1 MSSTRRHFLAASG
14 ATLLT
19 LQAGVVRSQPLVGP
33 LAPPPLAPWAVSGA
47 SAPDPRLGAMAWAV
61 LAPNP
66 HNRQPWA
73 LRLVGESE
81 ALLFCDLDR
90 RLPETD
96 PFDRQIVIGLG
107 CFLELFR
114 MAAAERGLDAALT
127 PFPEGEPTP
136 RLDARPVARITLR
149 PGGTRDPLF
158 AAVPQRRSAKLPY
171 DVTRPLPEGSQARL
185 AAALLES
192 ARLGVASGDVAAI
205 RDLTWRAWLIEA
217 NTPAAWGE
225 SVDLTRLGSA
235 AVAAQP
241 DGISLWGPQFDAMLA
256 RGELSH
262 AAMRPGQPGHAFAL
276 RQYEAM
282 LGATNAYAW
291 LTTPGNSRAEQ
302 LAAGRDWLRLNLA
315 ATEAGLAMQ
324 PVSQA
329 LQEFPEMAGPYAE
342 VPRLLNATGTVQML
356 GRLGFATRPAPPTPR
371 WPAESR
377 ILPG

>member
-14 ATLLT
+14 TAVLT
-19 LQAGVVRSQPLVGP
+19 LTSGVVRSQTVVG
-33 LAPPPLAPWAVSGA
+33 PLAPWAVAGA
-47 SAPDPRLGAMAWAV
+47 SAADPRLAAMAWAV

-73 LRLVGESE
+73 LRLVGDNE
-81 ALLFCDLDR
+81 ALLFCDLER
-90 RLPETD
+90 RLPATD
-96 PFDRQIVIGLG
+96 PFDRQITIGLG

-114 MAAAERGLDAALT
+114 LAAAERGQDAAIT
-127 PFPEGEPTP
+127 PFPDGEPTP
-136 RLDARPVARITLR
+136 RLDARPVARIILS
-149 PGGTRDPLF
+149 PGGVKDSLF
-158 AAVPQRRSAKLPY
+158 AVIPARRSAKLPY
-171 DVTRPLPEGSQARL
+171 DVTRPMPEGIQARL
-185 AAALLES
+185 AAALLEPG
-192 ARLGVASGDVAAI
+192 RLGVASGDVAAI
-205 RDLTWRAWLIEA
+205 RDLTWRAWVIEA
-217 NTPAAWGE
+217 ETPAAWGE
-225 SVDLTRLGSA
+225 SVELSRLGSA

-262 AAMRPGQPGHAFAL
+262 EAMRAGQPGHAFAL
-276 RQYEAM
+276 RQYQAM
-282 LGATNAYAW
+282 LASTNAYVW

-315 ATEAGLAMQ
+315 ATAAGLAMQ

-329 LQEFPEMAGPYAE
+329 LQEFPEMAGPKAE
-342 VPRLLNATGTVQML
+342 ARRLLRADGTVQML
-356 GRLGFATRPAPPTPR
+356 SRLGFTTRPVPPTPR

>member
-1 MSSTRRHFLAASG
+1 MSATRRHFLGAFG

-19 LQAGVVRSQPLVGP
+19 VKAGMVRSQPL
-33 LAPPPLAPWAVSGA
+33 AAPLAPWAVSGA
-47 SAPDPRLGAMAWAV
+47 SAADPRLAAMAWAV

-73 LRLVGESE
+73 LRLVGEHE

-90 RLPETD
+90 RLPATD

-114 MAAAERGLDAALT
+114 IAAAERGLGAAIT

-136 RLDARPVARITLR
+136 RLDGRPVAHITLR
-149 PGGTRDPLF
+149 AGGTKDALF
-158 AAVPQRRSAKLPY
+158 AAIPARRSAKQPY
-171 DVTRPLPEGSQARL
+171 DVARPLPEGSQARL
-185 AAALLES
+185 AAALLEPS
-192 ARLGVASGDVAAI
+192 RLGVASGDVAAI
-205 RDLTWRAWLIEA
+205 RDLTWRAWIIEA
-217 NTPAAWGE
+217 NSPTAWGE
-225 SVDLTRLGSA
+225 SVDLSRLGSA
-235 AVAAQP
+235 AVTAQP

-262 AAMRPGQPGHAFAL
+262 AAMRAGQPGHAFAM

-282 LGATNAYAW
+282 LGATNAYVW

-315 ATEAGLAMQ
+315 ATAAGLAMQ

-329 LQEFPEMAGPYAE
+329 LQEFPEMAGPFAE
-342 VPRLLNATGTVQML
+342 VPRLLGTTGTVQML
-356 GRLGFATRPAPPTPR
+356 GRIGFAPRPAPPTPR

-377 ILPG
+377 ILAG

>member
-1 MSSTRRHFLAASG
+1 MSDTRRHFLAASG

-19 LQAGVVRSQPLVGP
+19 LQGGMVRSQPLAG
-33 LAPPPLAPWAVSGA
+33 PLAPWAVSGA
-47 SAPDPRLGAMAWAV
+47 SAADPRLAAMAWAV

-73 LRLVGESE
+73 LRLVGETE

-90 RLPETD
+90 RLPQTD

-114 MAAAERGLDAALT
+114 IAAAERGLDAALT

-149 PGGTRDPLF
+149 PGAAKDPLF
-158 AAVPQRRSAKLPY
+158 AAIPTRRSAKLPY
-171 DVTRPLPEGSQARL
+171 DVARPLPDGTQARL
-185 AAALLES
+185 AAALLEPS
-192 ARLGVASGDVAAI
+192 RLGVASGDVAAL
-205 RDLTWRAWLIEA
+205 RDLTWRSWMIEA

-225 SVDLTRLGSA
+225 SVDLSRLGSA
-235 AVAAQP
+235 TVAAQP

-262 AAMRPGQPGHAFAL
+262 EAMRAGQPGHAFAL

-282 LGATNAYAW
+282 LGATNAYVW

-315 ATEAGLAMQ
+315 ATAGGLAMQ

-329 LQEFPEMAGPYAE
+329 LQEFPEMAGPRAE